1 MLKAYLFS
9 IQIQQLSPPTN
20 SPQFDYFLL
29 VNTNSV
35 VEVIFNGHFV

>member
-9 IQIQQLSPPTN
+9 IQIQQLSPL
-20 SPQFDYFLL
+20 SIPQFDYFLL

-35 VEVIFNGHFV
+35 VEVILYEYLV